1 MSFKEELKKAAE
13 EFESQ
18 PLNKEELN
26 VVEAMKKEMLHKV
39 AVNGK
44 LLGQPVTLQVE
55 VKKLSGNTA
64 DSVLRLDKIKDYFKE
79 EEVEIVSLYLV
90 DTLNMDIFSVFNP
103 FNKRLLT
110 FTVVL

>member
-18 PLNKEELN
+18 PLTKEELAI
-26 VVEAMKKEMLHKV
+26 VEDMKKEMLHEV
-39 AVNGK
+39 SINGK

-55 VKKLSGNTA
+55 IKKSSGA
-64 DSVLRLDKIKDYFKE
+64 LDSAIRLDKIKDYFKE